1 MWFVFIQQAQARR
14 WWMGSLKFT
23 IGLSLL
29 SYESRQPEAFADL
42 SSFPLAFRFWSWD
55 VLPDIPPYLILSFHH
70 FIYLSAFDLMIKPF
84 RFFPPAFTFCSRLG
98 FCCSWILIK
107 LGFCGIWTR
116 KRSFDL
122 AAPFRFLLKV
132 AFLELPLVPYL
143 WRFSFC
149 AYTIPRRLPGV
160 YSQNRQSCIELFVHV
175 QGWIFHWHIW
185 YN

>member
-1 MWFVFIQQAQARR
+1 MNGAVKSLPALLRYLSENAGTLVWRALGLLSLFYEPNIAFYIFFTGNDLRLSMWFVFIQQAQARR

-84 RFFPPAFTFCSRLG
+84 G
-98 FCCSWILIK
+98 F
-107 LGFCGIWTR
+107 
-116 KRSFDL
+116 
-122 AAPFRFLLKV
+122 FLL
-132 AFLELPLVPYL
+132 LLPFVQDWGFAVPEF
-143 WRFSFC
+143 W
-149 AYTIPRRLPGV
+149 
-160 YSQNRQSCIELFVHV
+160 
-175 QGWIFHWHIW
+175 
-185 YN
+185 